1 MAENRPWFVLA
12 GGGTGGHL
20 YPGLAIAET
29 IQAIQPDFE
38 VTVFGT
44 PRQIDAKLTSARKY
58 ELVQQVVRPMPRLP
72 WQWPGFLKAWFASV
86 ADAKRRFK
94 ERPPAVVLGLGGY
107 AAGPAVVAAAKLR
120 IPTAIFNPDAIPGK
134 ANKRLS
140 SKVDCVFIQW
150 DETKNRLPRA
160 KEIICSGCPVRA
172 AFAEASRRKGC
183 KALKLDPDRPTLLI
197 TGASQG
203 AHSINAT
210 AIQLTDLWKVATEW
224 QIVHLT
230 GASDLEWC
238 RKHYAEAGV
247 DVKTFAFTEHMAY
260 CMAASDLVISRAG
273 ASTLAE
279 ITAMGLPSILM
290 PYPYDKHKHQLANAR
305 VLEEVGAAMIIEDSD
320 DAKTNARNLREVLRQ
335 LMRSDESRRRM
346 ALAAGAL
353 GRTDATDVI
362 ADQLLHM
369 AREE

>member
-1 MAENRPWFVLA
+1 MAANKPWFVLA

-38 VTVFGT
+38 VAVFGT
-44 PRQIDAKLTSARKY
+44 PRPIDAKLTAARGY
-58 ELVQQVVRPMPRLP
+58 ELVQQGVRPMPSKP
-72 WQWPGFLKAWFASV
+72 WHWPGFLKAWFQSV
-86 ADAKRRFK
+86 AAAKRRFR
-94 ERPPAVVLGLGGY
+94 ERPPAIVLGLGGY
-107 AAGPAVVAAAKLR
+107 AAGPPVVAAASLK
-120 IPTAIFNPDAIPGK
+120 IPTAIFNPDAVPGK

-140 SKVDCVFIQW
+140 SKVNCVFVQW
-150 DETKNRLPRA
+150 EETKNRLPRA

-172 AFAEASRRKGC
+172 SFAAATRRKGC
-183 KALKLDPDRPTLLI
+183 KSLKLDPDRPTLLV

-210 AIQLTDLWKVATEW
+210 AVQLIDLWRVAKDW

-238 RKHYAEAGV
+238 RKAYGEAGV
-247 DVKTFAFTEHMAY
+247 DARTYAFTEHMAY

-279 ITAMGLPSILM
+279 ITAMGLPSILL
-290 PYPYDKHKHQLANAR
+290 PYPYDKHKHQLANAK
-305 VLEEVGAAMIIEDSD
+305 VLAEVGAAAIIEDTD
-320 DAKTNARNLREVLRQ
+320 DAKANARQMHEVLRQ

-353 GRTDATDVI
+353 GRTDAADMI
-362 ADQLLHM
+362 ADQLLHL
-369 AREE
+369 ARED